1 MFSLFCACF
10 VPSFLVSFLFAPLL
24 TCSCMCLCVLVCV
37 IKDSSYPQSC
47 AGSHSSLYM
56 RSQVPF
62 RNFAWW
68 YTCRPYSNLV
78 DLWISNPNP
87 HLSFED
93 TLACLFV
100 CLITCLFAPFHAS
113 FPLLACHACLLS
125 AFYTCLFISF
135 SYLLVLHFHCLL
147 HVSLGALTQLTKCKP
162 KSAKTQA
169 KWSSSK
175 RAMISRLGG
184 LASSNGFLS
193 LS

>member
-68 YTCRPYSNLV
+68 YTCRPYSYLV

-93 TLACLFV
+93 TLSCLFV

-135 SYLLVLHFHCLL
+135 FLSLALRFHCLL
-147 HVSLGALTQLTKCKP
+147 HVYTWSTNTTYKMQAKKCKN
-162 KSAKTQA
+162 T
-169 KWSSSK
+169 SK
-175 RAMISRLGG
+175 MIKLKKG
-184 LASSNGFLS
+184 ND
-193 LS
+193 